1 MAKVVKSK
9 TYDSEYA
16 ARAREGGSNTLWIVR
31 KDVFTR
37 ARLALHDAPC
47 FGSELEVSVVPEL
60 RARMFSITNNPAAR
74 RGIKIGPFKSTY
86 LRLPSG

>member
-1 MAKVVKSK
+1 MAKVVKSQ

-60 RARMFSITNNPAAR
+60 GRYPKVGRVCSPKSVHPER
-74 RGIKIGPFKSTY
+74 RSSKPVHSEA
-86 LRLPSG
+86 SA